1 MKKLFSVL
9 LLICLCLSFVAC
21 GGDTTEQ
28 PDSNVT
34 GSQSEVVSSESSA
47 DTSTDTST
55 DTSSDS
61 VASSEASTDTSVGTD
76 TETTTDTK
84 VESSD
89 PVPNLVLAGDQRNN
103 EVILY
108 DLDKLEAGDDL
119 DLAEE
124 WSYNAGVSHIAGMK
138 YREDTVFGDVIII
151 AAGANN
157 GKAQMVSYPEGKLL
171 WSTNKAGNNPHCIE
185 ILPSG
190 NIVVA
195 SSTGGTLRLFKTSA
209 LLNNDTA
216 TAATYTEMG
225 LYGAHG
231 VLWDPKYK
239 VLWGLGDDAL
249 MAFNVTGEGVNEAL
263 TRNAKMSLN
272 LPADGGHALAPDLTD
287 DGFLYVSVNSG
298 IYRFAKTAKVF
309 IPTFKGHKVVNR
321 ASVKGVILNGNGDF
335 VLAVPNGTYKSWCTD
350 RLTFC
355 YQDGGEFKE
364 QVYKSAYN
372 RAFYKICA
380 FYGQYQ

>member
-21 GGDTTEQ
+21 GGDATEQ

-55 DTSSDS
+55 DSSFDS
-61 VASSEASTDTSVGTD
+61 AASSEASTDTSVGTD

-103 EVILY
+103 EVIVY

-171 WSTNKAGNNPHCIE
+171 WSTDKAGNNPHCIE

-190 NIVVA
+190 NIIVA
-195 SSTGGTLRLFKTSA
+195 SSTGGTLRFFKTSA

-216 TAATYTEMG
+216 TASTYTDYA

-231 VLWDPKYK
+231 VLWDPKFET
-239 VLWGLGDDAL
+239 LWGLGDDAL
-249 MAFNVTGEGVNEAL
+249 TAYSVSGEGVDEVL
-263 TRNAKMSLN
+263 TPNIKKSVA
-272 LPADGGHALAPDLTD
+272 LPADGGHALAADMTD
-287 DGFLYVSVNSG
+287 PNYLYVSVGSG
-298 IYRFAKTAKVF
+298 IYRFAKEKRSFTSF
-309 IPTFKGHKVVNR
+309 LHLS
-321 ASVKGVILNGNGDF
+321 SVKGIAHISNGNF
-335 VLAVPNGTYKSWCTD
+335 AISVPNGTYKSWCTD
-350 RLTFC
+350 VLQFYTLEGRKYKPQSF
-355 YQDGGEFKE
+355 
-364 QVYKSAYN
+364 KSADGC
-372 RAFYKICA
+372 AFYKVYA
-380 FYGQYQ
+380 FDGQYQ